1 MRTVAIVN
9 QKGGS
14 GKTTTA
20 ITLASILARRGQR
33 TLLVDVD
40 PQSHC
45 ALGFAVP
52 SANIDLSIA
61 DALAAGPSH
70 QPDPGRLVWEL
81 GKGLD
86 LIPSAT
92 KLAGLEAARGGLAE
106 ASDREERLLQVLRPL
121 ASRYDWCLID
131 CSPSIGLLTFNAL
144 RAASFV
150 LIPVETGYFALR
162 GAERQVGALEALL
175 RRCGHGAT
183 YGVFATMHRAD
194 SRVGQDVLDQIRSR
208 FERCLIPTVVRF
220 DEALREASSLG
231 VSILDHAPTST
242 AARDYTALA
251 AWLMEHAPESRTVV
265 APPEAPTRADNG
277 STSEGDEATGE
288 LEPVTV
294 RVSVSSNGSPG
305 PTPISRA
312 AELAARARQLALRSA
327 ETQRRVQSDERAGRV
342 MRELTEDP
350 PPRAPV
356 LTPEP
361 PSEPES
367 EPKSEPTPGPATE
380 VAHIGGPSPDEVAA
394 LYGARVT
401 SRGVL
406 FVYPAGPDVSVCLA
420 ADINGWSPNAHRMT
434 YNPTLAAHEI
444 CIPFPSGRHPYRFVV
459 NGQWITDPHNPHT
472 APNPF
477 GQLDSVVEVNREGS
491 A

>member
-20 ITLASILARRGQR
+20 ITLATILAHRGQR

-61 DALAAGPSH
+61 DALVAGADH
-70 QPDPGRLVWEL
+70 QPEPTRLTWQL
-81 GKGLD
+81 GKNLD

-162 GAERQVGALEALL
+162 GAERQVGTLEALL
-175 RRCGHGAT
+175 RRCGHGAS
-183 YGVFATMHRAD
+183 YGVFATMHRSD
-194 SRVGQDVLDQIRSR
+194 SRVGQDVLEQIRAR
-208 FERCLIPTVVRF
+208 FEKCLIPTVVRY
-220 DEALREASSLG
+220 DEALREAVSLG

-251 AWLMEHAPESRTVV
+251 AWLMEHT
-265 APPEAPTRADNG
+265 PEARMLDAGAVRAMGVDAASDANC
-277 STSEGDEATGE
+277 TSADDTDDRDAA
-288 LEPVTV
+288 LQPVTA
-294 RVSVSSNGSPG
+294 RVSVSSNALNGSAPAL
-305 PTPISRA
+305 SRA
-312 AELAARARQLALRSA
+312 AELAARARQLSTRSV
-327 ETQRRVQSDERAGRV
+327 ETQQRVATDERAGAV
-342 MRELTEDP
+342 MRELTGEG
-350 PPRAPV
+350 PRSTNGTG
-356 LTPEP
+356 L
-361 PSEPES
+361 
-367 EPKSEPTPGPATE
+367 
-380 VAHIGGPSPDEVAA
+380 SPDQLTS
-394 LYGARVT
+394 LYGARAT

-406 FVYPAGPDVSVCLA
+406 FVYPAGPDVRVCLA
-420 ADINGWSPNAHRMT
+420 ADINGWSPTAHRMS
-434 YNPTLAAHEI
+434 YNPALAAHEI
-444 CIPFPSGRHPYRFVV
+444 CIPFPAGRHPYRFVV

-477 GQLDSVVEVNREGS
+477 GQLDSVVEVQRHGRADVQS
-491 A
+491 SPDIRD